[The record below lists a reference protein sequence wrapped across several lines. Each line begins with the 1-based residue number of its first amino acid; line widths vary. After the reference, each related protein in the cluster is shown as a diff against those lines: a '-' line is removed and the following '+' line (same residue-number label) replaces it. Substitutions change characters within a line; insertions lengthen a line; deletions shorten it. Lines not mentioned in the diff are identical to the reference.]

1 MERNTLLKNSFIFLK
16 GEWKMNVHV
25 TNIYGFSPTS
35 VVLISQH
42 EVRNIARNLG
52 FNELAVYIYDSSNEP
67 MNELSSRYDGIIA
80 RVSPGDVV
88 FFQSPTWNGVDWDNG
103 LVDKLKAYGCRVVMF
118 IQDVQPLQFES
129 NYYLMSKF
137 ISMYNKAEIVIV
149 PSERMYC
156 RLVEEGLTVK
166 KYIVQHMWDFTVEQT
181 LYSPSFKRKLYF
193 TGDISRFPFVE
204 NWHYNTELHVFGNKM
219 ENYDYSKVHF
229 GGWLN
234 KTELL
239 LELSKGGFGLV
250 WGNQED
256 PKDEPDYYK
265 MNCSYKLASYLSAGI
280 PVIVPDYLSNA
291 DFVKEN
297 NIGFVVSSLEE
308 VDQVIQEC
316 SEEKYSEM
324 VSSVKNV
331 QYLINNGYFTK
342 KLFVDS
348 LMKLNRN
355 EENVLNI
362 KVLGILDTL
371 NYVMAH
377 NSSVARFGDGEMD
390 IITGHSI
397 PYQDYDENLA
407 NELKNIISSE
417 SYESLVVCL
426 SDVFERLDRY
436 NQSAVDFWKQHLNHN
451 YVYYKNLC
459 KAPWYGSTFISRPYM
474 DLVDK
479 SLSNMYFKNIKNLW
493 DKRDILIVE
502 GVNSRSGVGNDLFD
516 NANSVERIICPSKNA
531 YSKINE
537 IESLIKKHA
546 ENKLVLLI
554 LGPTAK
560 VLAKRL
566 SIKKIQAIDMGH
578 IDSEYEW
585 FKMKATSKVK
595 LDHKHTAEHNFDENI
610 TFIEDDAYNSQ
621 IVERI
626 G

>member
-1 MERNTLLKNSFIFLK
+1 MRI
-16 GEWKMNVHV
+16 HV
-25 TNIYGFSPTS
+25 TNVYGFSIRST
-35 VVLISQH
+35 VLQSQH
-42 EVRNIARNLG
+42 EVVDILKDLCDSEIGLFRYY
-52 FNELAVYIYDSSNEP
+52 NEEEP
-67 MNELSSRYDGIIA
+67 RNELSSRLDGIIA
-80 RVSPGDVV
+80 RLNAGDIVI
-88 FFQSPTWNGVDWDNG
+88 FQSPTWNGVDWDNA
-103 LVDKLKAYGCRVVMF
+103 LVDKIKLYGGRVVFF
-118 IQDVQPLQFES
+118 IQDVPPIQFEN
-129 NYYLMSKF
+129 NYFLMPYF
-137 ISMYNKAEIVIV
+137 IDMYNKAEVVVV
-149 PSERMYC
+149 PSEKMYQ

-166 KYIVQHMWDFTVEQT
+166 KYVVQKMWDFNVHMDLHT
-181 LYSPSFKRKLYF
+181 PSFEKKLYF
-193 TGDISRFPFVE
+193 LGDVSRFPFFQ
-204 NWHYNTELHVFGNKM
+204 NWQYDTPLHVFGNHKPD
-219 ENYDYSKVHF
+219 YDYSKVHF

-250 WGNQED
+250 WGNQEN

-265 MNCSYKLASYLSAGI
+265 MNCSYKLASYLSAGV
-280 PVIVPDYLSNA
+280 PVIVPDYLSNE

-308 VDQVIQEC
+308 ADKAIQEC

-324 VSSVKNV
+324 VSNVKNV

-348 LMKLNRN
+348 LMKLNSN
-355 EENVLNI
+355 EDNELNI

-371 NYVMAH
+371 NYIMAH

-407 NELKNIISSE
+407 NELKEIISSE
-417 SYESLVVCL
+417 SNESLVICL

-436 NQSAVDFWKQHLNHN
+436 NQEAVDFWKQHLNNN
-451 YVYYKNLC
+451 YVHYKSLC

-531 YSKINE
+531 YSKIDE
-537 IESLIKKHA
+537 IESLIERHA

-566 SIKKIQAIDMGH
+566 SIKKFQAIDMGH

-585 FKMKATSKVK
+585 FKMKATTKVK

-610 TFIEDDAYNSQ
+610 TFIEDDTYNSQ

>member
-1 MERNTLLKNSFIFLK
+1 MRI
-16 GEWKMNVHV
+16 HV
-25 TNIYGFSPTS
+25 TNVYGFSIRST
-35 VVLISQH
+35 VLQSQH
-42 EVRNIARNLG
+42 EVVDILKDLCDSEIGLFRYY
-52 FNELAVYIYDSSNEP
+52 NEEEP
-67 MNELSSRYDGIIA
+67 RNELSSRLDGIIA
-80 RVSPGDVV
+80 RLNAGDIVI
-88 FFQSPTWNGVDWDNG
+88 FQSPTWNGVDWDNA
-103 LVDKLKAYGCRVVMF
+103 LVDKIKLYGGRVVFF
-118 IQDVQPLQFES
+118 IQDVPPIQFEN
-129 NYYLMSKF
+129 NYFLMPYF
-137 ISMYNKAEIVIV
+137 IDMYNKAEVVVV
-149 PSERMYC
+149 PSEKMYQ

-166 KYIVQHMWDFTVEQT
+166 KYVVQKMWDFNVHMDLHT
-181 LYSPSFKRKLYF
+181 PSFEKKLYF
-193 TGDISRFPFVE
+193 LGDVSRFPFFQ
-204 NWHYNTELHVFGNKM
+204 NWQYDTPLHVFGNHKPD
-219 ENYDYSKVHF
+219 YDYSKVHF

-250 WGNQED
+250 WGNQEN

-280 PVIVPDYLSNA
+280 PVIVPDYLSNE

-308 VDQVIQEC
+308 ADKAIQEC

-324 VSSVKNV
+324 VSNVKNV

-348 LMKLNRN
+348 LMKLNSN
-355 EENVLNI
+355 EDNELNI

-371 NYVMAH
+371 NYIMAH

-407 NELKNIISSE
+407 NELKEIISSE
-417 SYESLVVCL
+417 SNESLVICL

-436 NQSAVDFWKQHLNHN
+436 NQEAVDFWKQHLNNN
-451 YVYYKNLC
+451 YVHYKSLC

-531 YSKINE
+531 YSKIDE
-537 IESLIKKHA
+537 IESLIERHA

-566 SIKKIQAIDMGH
+566 SIKKFQAIDMGH

-585 FKMKATSKVK
+585 FKMKSTTKVK

-610 TFIEDDAYNSQ
+610 TFIEDDTYNSQ

>member
-1 MERNTLLKNSFIFLK
+1 MRI
-16 GEWKMNVHV
+16 HV
-25 TNIYGFSPTS
+25 TNVYGFSIRST
-35 VVLISQH
+35 VLQSQH
-42 EVRNIARNLG
+42 EVVDILKDLCDSEIGLFRYY
-52 FNELAVYIYDSSNEP
+52 NEEEP
-67 MNELSSRYDGIIA
+67 RNELSSRLDGIIA
-80 RVSPGDVV
+80 RLNAGDIVI
-88 FFQSPTWNGVDWDNG
+88 FQSPTWNGVDWDNA
-103 LVDKLKAYGCRVVMF
+103 LVDKIKLYGGRVVFF
-118 IQDVQPLQFES
+118 IQDVPPIQFEN
-129 NYYLMSKF
+129 NYFLMPYF
-137 ISMYNKAEIVIV
+137 IDMYNKAEVVVV
-149 PSERMYC
+149 PSEKMYQ

-166 KYIVQHMWDFTVEQT
+166 KYVVQKMWDFNVHMDLHT
-181 LYSPSFKRKLYF
+181 PSFEKKLYF
-193 TGDISRFPFVE
+193 LGDVSRFPFFQ
-204 NWHYNTELHVFGNKM
+204 NWQYDTPLHVFGNHKPD
-219 ENYDYSKVHF
+219 YDYSKVHF

-250 WGNQED
+250 WGNQEN

-308 VDQVIQEC
+308 ADKAIQEC

-324 VSSVKNV
+324 VSNVKNV

-348 LMKLNRN
+348 LMKLNSN
-355 EENVLNI
+355 EDNELNI

-371 NYVMAH
+371 NYIMAH

-397 PYQDYDENLA
+397 PYQDYDESLA
-407 NELKNIISSE
+407 NELKEIISSE
-417 SYESLVVCL
+417 SNESLVICL

-436 NQSAVDFWKQHLNHN
+436 NQEAVDFWKQHLKDNHL
-451 YVYYKNLC
+451 YYKNLC

-531 YSKINE
+531 YSKIDE
-537 IESLIKKHA
+537 IESLIERHA

-566 SIKKIQAIDMGH
+566 SIKKFQAIDMGH
-578 IDSEYEW
+578 VDSEYEW
-585 FKMKATSKVK
+585 FKMKATTKVK
-595 LDHKHTAEHNFDENI
+595 LDHKHTAEYNFDENI
-610 TFIEDDAYNSQ
+610 TFIEDDTYNSQ

>member
-1 MERNTLLKNSFIFLK
+1 MRI
-16 GEWKMNVHV
+16 HV
-25 TNIYGFSPTS
+25 TNVFGFSLRST
-35 VVLISQH
+35 VLQSQH
-42 EVRNIARNLG
+42 EVVDILKDLCDSEIGLFRYY
-52 FNELAVYIYDSSNEP
+52 NEEEP
-67 MNELSSRYDGIIA
+67 RNELSSRLDGIIA
-80 RVSPGDVV
+80 RLNVGDIVI
-88 FFQSPTWNGVDWDNG
+88 FQSPTWNGVDWDNA
-103 LVDKLKAYGCRVVMF
+103 LVDKIKLYGGRVVFF
-118 IQDVQPLQFES
+118 IQDVPPIQFEN
-129 NYYLMSKF
+129 NYFLMPYF
-137 ISMYNKAEIVIV
+137 IDMYNKAEVVIV
-149 PSERMYC
+149 PSERMYQ

-166 KYIVQHMWDFTVEQT
+166 KYVVQKMWDFNVHMDLHT
-181 LYSPSFKRKLYF
+181 PSFERKLYF
-193 TGDISRFPFVE
+193 LGDVSRFPFFQ
-204 NWHYNTELHVFGNKM
+204 NWQYDTPLHVFGNHKPD
-219 ENYDYSKVHF
+219 YDYSKVHF

-308 VDQVIQEC
+308 AVQVIQEC

-348 LMKLNRN
+348 LMKLNSN
-355 EENVLNI
+355 EEKVLDV

-397 PYQDYDENLA
+397 PYQDYDEHLA
-407 NELKNIISSE
+407 NELKNIISLDSN
-417 SYESLVVCL
+417 ESLVVCL
-426 SDVFERLDRY
+426 SDVFEGLDRY
-436 NQSAVDFWKQHLNHN
+436 NQSAVDFWKQHLNNN
-451 YVYYKNLC
+451 YIYYKSLC

-531 YSKINE
+531 YSKIDE
-537 IESLIKKHA
+537 IESLIERHA

-566 SIKKIQAIDMGH
+566 SIKEIQAIDMGH

-585 FKMKATSKVK
+585 FKMKATTKIK

-610 TFIEDDAYNSQ
+610 TFIEDDTYNSQ

>member
-1 MERNTLLKNSFIFLK
+1 MRI
-16 GEWKMNVHV
+16 HV
-25 TNIYGFSPTS
+25 TNVYGFSIRST
-35 VVLISQH
+35 VLQSQH
-42 EVRNIARNLG
+42 EVVDILKDLCDSEIGLFRYY
-52 FNELAVYIYDSSNEP
+52 NEEEP
-67 MNELSSRYDGIIA
+67 RNELSSRLDGIIA
-80 RVSPGDVV
+80 RLNAGDIVI
-88 FFQSPTWNGVDWDNG
+88 FQSPTWNGVDWDNA
-103 LVDKLKAYGCRVVMF
+103 LVDKIKLYGGRVVFF
-118 IQDVQPLQFES
+118 IQDVPPIQFEN
-129 NYYLMSKF
+129 NYFLMPYF
-137 ISMYNKAEIVIV
+137 IDMYNKAEVVVV
-149 PSERMYC
+149 PSEKMYQ

-166 KYIVQHMWDFTVEQT
+166 KYVVQKMWDFNVHMDLHT
-181 LYSPSFKRKLYF
+181 PSFEKKLYF
-193 TGDISRFPFVE
+193 LGDVSRFPFFQ
-204 NWHYNTELHVFGNKM
+204 NWQYDTPLHVFGNHKPD
-219 ENYDYSKVHF
+219 YDYSKVHF

-250 WGNQED
+250 WGNQEN

-297 NIGFVVSSLEE
+297 NMGFVVSSLEE
-308 VDQVIQEC
+308 ADKAIQEC

-324 VSSVKNV
+324 LSSVKNV

-348 LMKLNRN
+348 LMKLNSN
-355 EENVLNI
+355 EESGLDV

-377 NSSVARFGDGEMD
+377 SSSVARFGDGEMD

-397 PYQDYDENLA
+397 PYQDYDEHLA

-417 SYESLVVCL
+417 SNESLVICL

-436 NQSAVDFWKQHLNHN
+436 NQEAVDFWKQHLNNN
-451 YVYYKNLC
+451 YVNYKSLC

-531 YSKINE
+531 YSKIDE
-537 IESLIKKHA
+537 IESLIERHA

-566 SIKKIQAIDMGH
+566 SIKKFQAIDMGH

-585 FKMKATSKVK
+585 FKMKATTKVK
-595 LDHKHTAEHNFDENI
+595 LDHKHTAEYNFDENI
-610 TFIEDDAYNSQ
+610 TFIEDDTYNSQ

>member
-1 MERNTLLKNSFIFLK
+1 MRI
-16 GEWKMNVHV
+16 HV
-25 TNIYGFSPTS
+25 TNVYGFSIRST
-35 VVLISQH
+35 VLQSQH
-42 EVRNIARNLG
+42 EVVDILKDLCDSEIGLFRYY
-52 FNELAVYIYDSSNEP
+52 NEEEP
-67 MNELSSRYDGIIA
+67 RNELSSRLDGIIA
-80 RVSPGDVV
+80 RLNAGDIVI
-88 FFQSPTWNGVDWDNG
+88 FQSPTWNGVDWDNA
-103 LVDKLKAYGCRVVMF
+103 LVDKIKLYGGRVVFF
-118 IQDVQPLQFES
+118 IQDVPPIQFEN
-129 NYYLMSKF
+129 NYFLMPYF
-137 ISMYNKAEIVIV
+137 IDMYNKAEVVVV
-149 PSERMYC
+149 PSEKMYQ

-166 KYIVQHMWDFTVEQT
+166 KYVVQKMWDFNVHMDLHT
-181 LYSPSFKRKLYF
+181 PSFEKKLYF
-193 TGDISRFPFVE
+193 LGDVSRFPFFQ
-204 NWHYNTELHVFGNKM
+204 NWQYDTPLHVFGNHKPD
-219 ENYDYSKVHF
+219 YDYSKVHF

-250 WGNQED
+250 WGNQEN

-280 PVIVPDYLSNA
+280 PVIVPDYLSNE

-308 VDQVIQEC
+308 ADKAIQEC

-324 VSSVKNV
+324 VSNVKNV

-348 LMKLNRN
+348 LMKLNSN
-355 EENVLNI
+355 EDNELNI

-371 NYVMAH
+371 NYIMAH

-407 NELKNIISSE
+407 NELKEIISSE
-417 SYESLVVCL
+417 SNESLVICL

-436 NQSAVDFWKQHLNHN
+436 NQEAVDFWKQHLNNN
-451 YVYYKNLC
+451 YVHYKSLC

-531 YSKINE
+531 YSKIDE
-537 IESLIKKHA
+537 IESLIERHA

-566 SIKKIQAIDMGH
+566 SIKKFQAIDMGH

-585 FKMKATSKVK
+585 FKMKATTKVK

-610 TFIEDDAYNSQ
+610 TFIEDDTYNSQ

>member
-1 MERNTLLKNSFIFLK
+1 MRI
-16 GEWKMNVHV
+16 HV
-25 TNIYGFSPTS
+25 TNVYGFSIRST
-35 VVLISQH
+35 VLQSQH
-42 EVRNIARNLG
+42 EVVDILKDLCDSEIGLFRYY
-52 FNELAVYIYDSSNEP
+52 NEEEP
-67 MNELSSRYDGIIA
+67 KNELSSRLDGVIA
-80 RVSPGDVV
+80 RLNAGDVV
-88 FFQSPTWNGVDWDNG
+88 IFQSPTWNGVDWDNA
-103 LVDKLKAYGCRVVMF
+103 LVDKIKLYGGRVVFF
-118 IQDVQPLQFES
+118 IQDVPPIQFEN
-129 NYYLMSKF
+129 NYFLMPYF
-137 ISMYNKAEIVIV
+137 IDMYNKAEVVVV
-149 PSERMYC
+149 PSEKMYQ

-166 KYIVQHMWDFTVEQT
+166 KYVVQKMWDFNVHMDLHT
-181 LYSPSFKRKLYF
+181 PSFEKKLYF
-193 TGDISRFPFVE
+193 LGDVSRFPFFQ
-204 NWHYNTELHVFGNKM
+204 NWQFNTPLHVFGNHKPD
-219 ENYDYSKVHF
+219 YDYSKVHF

-250 WGNQED
+250 WGNQEN

-291 DFVKEN
+291 DFVKGN
-297 NIGFVVSSLEE
+297 NVGFVVSSLEE
-308 VDQVIQEC
+308 ADQVIQEC

-348 LMKLNRN
+348 LMKLNSN
-355 EENVLNI
+355 EDNELNI

-371 NYVMAH
+371 NYIMAH

-407 NELKNIISSE
+407 NELKEIIRSE
-417 SYESLVVCL
+417 SNESLVICL

-436 NQSAVDFWKQHLNHN
+436 NQSAVDFWKQHLNNN
-451 YVYYKNLC
+451 YVHYKSLC

-493 DKRDILIVE
+493 DERDILIVE
-502 GVNSRSGVGNDLFD
+502 GVNSRSSVGNDLFD

-531 YSKINE
+531 YSKIDE
-537 IESLIKKHA
+537 IELLIEKHA

-578 IDSEYEW
+578 IDSEYE
-585 FKMKATSKVK
+585 
-595 LDHKHTAEHNFDENI
+595 
-610 TFIEDDAYNSQ
+610 
-621 IVERI
+621 
-626 G
+626 

>member
-1 MERNTLLKNSFIFLK
+1 MRI
-16 GEWKMNVHV
+16 HV
-25 TNIYGFSPTS
+25 TNVYGFSIRST
-35 VVLISQH
+35 VLQSQH
-42 EVRNIARNLG
+42 EVVDILKDLCDSEIGLFRYY
-52 FNELAVYIYDSSNEP
+52 NEEEP
-67 MNELSSRYDGIIA
+67 RNELSSRLDGVIA
-80 RVSPGDVV
+80 RLNAGDVV
-88 FFQSPTWNGVDWDNG
+88 IFQSPTWNGVDWDNA
-103 LVDKLKAYGCRVVMF
+103 LVDKIKLYGGRVVFF
-118 IQDVQPLQFES
+118 IQDVPPIQFEN
-129 NYYLMSKF
+129 NYFLMPYF
-137 ISMYNKAEIVIV
+137 IDMYNKAEVVVV
-149 PSERMYC
+149 PSEKMYQ

-166 KYIVQHMWDFTVEQT
+166 KYVVQKMWDFNVHMDLHT
-181 LYSPSFKRKLYF
+181 PSFEKKLYF
-193 TGDISRFPFVE
+193 LGDVSRFPFFQ
-204 NWHYNTELHVFGNKM
+204 NWQYDTPLHVFGNHKPD
-219 ENYDYSKVHF
+219 YDYSKVHF

-250 WGNQED
+250 WGNQEN
-256 PKDEPDYYK
+256 PKDELDYYK

-308 VDQVIQEC
+308 ADKVIQEC

-324 VSSVKNV
+324 LSSVKNV

-348 LMKLNRN
+348 LMKLNSN
-355 EENVLNI
+355 EENGLDV

-377 NSSVARFGDGEMD
+377 SSSVARFGDGEMD

-397 PYQDYDENLA
+397 PYQDYDEHLA

-417 SYESLVVCL
+417 SNESLVVCL
-426 SDVFERLDRY
+426 SDVFEGLDRY
-436 NQSAVDFWKQHLNHN
+436 NQSAVDFWKQHLNNN
-451 YVYYKNLC
+451 YIYYKSLC

-516 NANSVERIICPSKNA
+516 NTNSVERIICPSKNA

-537 IESLIKKHA
+537 IESLIERHA

-566 SIKKIQAIDMGH
+566 SIKKFQAIDMGH

-585 FKMKATSKVK
+585 FKMKATTKVK
-595 LDHKHTAEHNFDENI
+595 LDHKHTAEYNFDENI
-610 TFIEDDAYNSQ
+610 TFIEDDTYNSQ

>member
-1 MERNTLLKNSFIFLK
+1 M
-16 GEWKMNVHV
+16 
-25 TNIYGFSPTS
+25 
-35 VVLISQH
+35 
-42 EVRNIARNLG
+42 
-52 FNELAVYIYDSSNEP
+52 
-67 MNELSSRYDGIIA
+67 
-80 RVSPGDVV
+80 
-88 FFQSPTWNGVDWDNG
+88 
-103 LVDKLKAYGCRVVMF
+103 
-118 IQDVQPLQFES
+118 
-129 NYYLMSKF
+129 
-137 ISMYNKAEIVIV
+137 
-149 PSERMYC
+149 
-156 RLVEEGLTVK
+156 
-166 KYIVQHMWDFTVEQT
+166 
-181 LYSPSFKRKLYF
+181 
-193 TGDISRFPFVE
+193 
-204 NWHYNTELHVFGNKM
+204 
-219 ENYDYSKVHF
+219 
-229 GGWLN
+229 
-234 KTELL
+234 

-250 WGNQED
+250 WGNQEN
-256 PKDEPDYYK
+256 PKDELAYYK

-308 VDQVIQEC
+308 ADKVIQEC
-316 SEEKYSEM
+316 SEKKYSEM
-324 VSSVKNV
+324 LSSVKNV

-348 LMKLNRN
+348 LMKLNSN
-355 EENVLNI
+355 EENGLDV

-377 NSSVARFGDGEMD
+377 SSSVARFGDGEMD

-417 SYESLVVCL
+417 SNESLVVCL
-426 SDVFERLDRY
+426 SDVFEGLDRY
-436 NQSAVDFWKQHLNHN
+436 NQSAVDFWKQHLNNN
-451 YVYYKNLC
+451 YIYYKSLC

-531 YSKINE
+531 YSKIDE
-537 IESLIKKHA
+537 IESLIERHA

-566 SIKKIQAIDMGH
+566 SIKKFQAIDMGH

-585 FKMKATSKVK
+585 FKMKASTKVK
-595 LDHKHTAEHNFDENI
+595 LDHKHTAEYNFDENI
-610 TFIEDDAYNSQ
+610 TFIENDTYNSQ

>member
-1 MERNTLLKNSFIFLK
+1 MRI
-16 GEWKMNVHV
+16 HV
-25 TNIYGFSPTS
+25 TNVFGFSPKST
-35 VVLISQH
+35 VLQSQH
-42 EVRNIARNLG
+42 EVVDILKDLCDSEIGLFRYY
-52 FNELAVYIYDSSNEP
+52 NEEEP
-67 MNELSSRYDGIIA
+67 RNELSSRLDGIIA
-80 RVSPGDVV
+80 RLNMGDVV
-88 FFQSPTWNGVDWDNG
+88 LFQSPTWNGVDWDNA
-103 LVDKLKAYGCRVVMF
+103 LVDKIKLYGGRVVFF
-118 IQDVQPLQFES
+118 IQDVPPIQFEN
-129 NYYLMSKF
+129 NYFLMPYF
-137 ISMYNKAEIVIV
+137 IDMYNKAEVVVV
-149 PSERMYC
+149 PSEKMYQ

-166 KYIVQHMWDFTVEQT
+166 KYVVQKMWDFNVHIDLHT
-181 LYSPSFKRKLYF
+181 PSFEKKLYF
-193 TGDISRFPFVE
+193 LGDVTRFPFFQ
-204 NWHYNTELHVFGNKM
+204 NWQFNTPLHVFGNHKPD
-219 ENYDYSKVHF
+219 YDYSKVHF

-250 WGNQED
+250 WGNQEN

-297 NIGFVVSSLEE
+297 NVGFVVSSLEE
-308 VDQVIQEC
+308 ADQVIQEC

-348 LMKLNRN
+348 LMKLSSN
-355 EENVLNI
+355 EDNELNI

-371 NYVMAH
+371 NYILAH

-407 NELKNIISSE
+407 NELKNIISLDSN
-417 SYESLVVCL
+417 ESLVVCL
-426 SDVFERLDRY
+426 SDVFEGLDRY
-436 NQSAVDFWKQHLNHN
+436 NQSAVDFWKQHLNNN
-451 YVYYKNLC
+451 YVHYKSLC

-516 NANSVERIICPSKNA
+516 DANSVERIICPSKNA
-531 YSKINE
+531 YSKIDE
-537 IESLIKKHA
+537 IESLIEGHA
-546 ENKLVLLI
+546 KNKLVLLI

-560 VLAKRL
+560 ALAYRL
-566 SIKKIQAIDMGH
+566 SNKGYQAIDMGH

-585 FKMKATSKVK
+585 FKMGATYKVK
-595 LDHKHTAEHNFDENI
+595 LDNKHTAEHNFDENI
-610 TFIEDDAYNSQ
+610 IFNEDDDYNRQ
-621 IVERI
+621 VIVRI
-626 G
+626 E

>member
-1 MERNTLLKNSFIFLK
+1 MRI
-16 GEWKMNVHV
+16 HV
-25 TNIYGFSPTS
+25 TNVYGFSIRST
-35 VVLISQH
+35 VLQSQH
-42 EVRNIARNLG
+42 EVVDILKDLFDSEIGLFRYY
-52 FNELAVYIYDSSNEP
+52 NEEEP
-67 MNELSSRYDGIIA
+67 RNELSSRLDGIIA
-80 RVSPGDVV
+80 RLNAGDIVI
-88 FFQSPTWNGVDWDNG
+88 FQSPTWNGVDWDNA
-103 LVDKLKAYGCRVVMF
+103 LVDKIKLYGGRVVFF
-118 IQDVQPLQFES
+118 IQDVPPIQFEN
-129 NYYLMSKF
+129 NYFLMPYF
-137 ISMYNKAEIVIV
+137 IDMYNKAEVVVV
-149 PSERMYC
+149 PSEKMYQ

-166 KYIVQHMWDFTVEQT
+166 KYVVQKMWDFNVHMDLHT
-181 LYSPSFKRKLYF
+181 PSFEKKLYF
-193 TGDISRFPFVE
+193 LGDVSRFPFFQ
-204 NWHYNTELHVFGNKM
+204 NWQYDTPLHVFGNHKPD
-219 ENYDYSKVHF
+219 YDYSKVHF

-250 WGNQED
+250 WGNQEN

-297 NIGFVVSSLEE
+297 NMGFVVSSLEE
-308 VDQVIQEC
+308 ADKAIQEC

-324 VSSVKNV
+324 VSNVKNV

-348 LMKLNRN
+348 LMKLNSN
-355 EENVLNI
+355 EDNELNI

-371 NYVMAH
+371 NYIMAH

-407 NELKNIISSE
+407 NELKEIISSE
-417 SYESLVVCL
+417 SNESLVICL

-436 NQSAVDFWKQHLNHN
+436 NQEAVDFWKQHLNNN
-451 YVYYKNLC
+451 YVHYKSLC

-531 YSKINE
+531 YSKIDE
-537 IESLIKKHA
+537 IESLIERHA

-566 SIKKIQAIDMGH
+566 SIKKFQAIDMGH

-585 FKMKATSKVK
+585 FKMKATTKVK

-610 TFIEDDAYNSQ
+610 TFIEDDTYNSQ

>member
-1 MERNTLLKNSFIFLK
+1 MRI
-16 GEWKMNVHV
+16 HV
-25 TNIYGFSPTS
+25 TNVYGFSIRST
-35 VVLISQH
+35 VLQSQH
-42 EVRNIARNLG
+42 EVVDILKDLCDSEIGLFRYY
-52 FNELAVYIYDSSNEP
+52 NEEEP
-67 MNELSSRYDGIIA
+67 KNELSSRLDGVIA
-80 RVSPGDVV
+80 RLNAGDVV
-88 FFQSPTWNGVDWDNG
+88 IFQSPTWNGVDWDNA
-103 LVDKLKAYGCRVVMF
+103 LVDKIKLYGGRVVFF
-118 IQDVQPLQFES
+118 IQDVPPIQFEN
-129 NYYLMSKF
+129 NYFLMPYF
-137 ISMYNKAEIVIV
+137 IDMYNKAEVVVV
-149 PSERMYC
+149 PSEKMYQ

-166 KYIVQHMWDFTVEQT
+166 KYVVQKMWDFNVHMDLHT
-181 LYSPSFKRKLYF
+181 PSFEKKLYF
-193 TGDISRFPFVE
+193 LGDVSRFPFFQ
-204 NWHYNTELHVFGNKM
+204 NWQFNTPLHVFGNHKSD
-219 ENYDYSKVHF
+219 YDYSKVHF

-250 WGNQED
+250 WGNQEN

-308 VDQVIQEC
+308 ADQVIQEC

-348 LMKLNRN
+348 LMKLNSN
-355 EENVLNI
+355 EDNELNI
-362 KVLGILDTL
+362 KILGILDTL
-371 NYVMAH
+371 NYILAH

-407 NELKNIISSE
+407 NELKDIISSE
-417 SYESLVVCL
+417 SNESLVVCL
-426 SDVFERLDRY
+426 SDVFEGLDRY
-436 NQSAVDFWKQHLNHN
+436 NQSAVDFWKQHLNNN
-451 YVYYKNLC
+451 YIYYKSLC

-493 DKRDILIVE
+493 DERDILIVE

-531 YSKINE
+531 YSKIDE
-537 IESLIKKHA
+537 IESLIEMHA

-566 SIKKIQAIDMGH
+566 SIKKIQAIDMGY

-585 FKMKATSKVK
+585 FKMKATTKVK

-610 TFIEDDAYNSQ
+610 TFIEDDTYNSQ

>member
-1 MERNTLLKNSFIFLK
+1 MRI
-16 GEWKMNVHV
+16 HV
-25 TNIYGFSPTS
+25 TNVYGFSPRS
-35 VVLISQH
+35 VVQLSQH
-42 EVRNIARNLG
+42 EVVDILKDLCDSEIG
-52 FNELAVYIYDSSNEP
+52 LFVYSYDKEP
-67 MNELSSRYDGIIA
+67 KNELSSRYDGIIA
-80 RVSPGDVV
+80 RVTPGDVV
-88 FFQSPTWNGVDWDNG
+88 IFQSPTWNIVDWDNG
-103 LVDKLKAYGCRVVMF
+103 LVDRIKAYGGKVVFF
-118 IQDVQPLQFES
+118 IQDVPPIQFEN
-129 NYYLMSKF
+129 NYFLMPYF
-137 ISMYNKAEIVIV
+137 IDMYNKAELVIV
-149 PSERMYC
+149 PSERMYQ

-166 KYIVQHMWDFTVEQT
+166 KYVVQKMWDFNVHMDLHT
-181 LYSPSFKRKLYF
+181 PSFERKLYF
-193 TGDISRFPFVE
+193 LGDVSRFPFFQ
-204 NWHYNTELHVFGNKM
+204 NWQFNTPLHVFGNHKSD
-219 ENYDYSKVHF
+219 YDYSKVHF

-250 WGNQED
+250 WGNQEN

-280 PVIVPDYLSNA
+280 PVIVPDYLSNS

-308 VDQVIQEC
+308 ADQVIQEC
-316 SEEKYSEM
+316 SEEKYSEI
-324 VSSVKNV
+324 VSNVKKV

-348 LMKLNRN
+348 LMKLNSN
-355 EENVLNI
+355 EDNELNI

-371 NYVMAH
+371 NYIMAH

-407 NELKNIISSE
+407 NELKEIISSE
-417 SYESLVVCL
+417 SNESLVVCL

-436 NQSAVDFWKQHLNHN
+436 NQSAVDFWKQHLNNN
-451 YVYYKNLC
+451 YIYYKSLC

-537 IESLIKKHA
+537 IQLLIERHA

-585 FKMKATSKVK
+585 FKMKATTKVK

>member
-1 MERNTLLKNSFIFLK
+1 MFMRI
-16 GEWKMNVHV
+16 HV
-25 TNIYGFSPTS
+25 TNVYGFSIRST
-35 VVLISQH
+35 VLQSQH
-42 EVRNIARNLG
+42 EVVDILKDLCDSEIGLFRYY
-52 FNELAVYIYDSSNEP
+52 NEEEP
-67 MNELSSRYDGIIA
+67 KNELSSRLDGVIA
-80 RVSPGDVV
+80 RLNAGDVV
-88 FFQSPTWNGVDWDNG
+88 IFQSPTWNGVDWDNA
-103 LVDKLKAYGCRVVMF
+103 LVDKIKLYGGRVVFF
-118 IQDVQPLQFES
+118 IQDVPPIQFEN
-129 NYYLMSKF
+129 NYFLMPYF
-137 ISMYNKAEIVIV
+137 IDMYNKAELVIV
-149 PSERMYC
+149 PSERMYQ

-166 KYIVQHMWDFTVEQT
+166 KYVVQKMWDFNVHMDLHT
-181 LYSPSFKRKLYF
+181 PSFERKLYF
-193 TGDISRFPFVE
+193 LGDVSRFPFFQ
-204 NWHYNTELHVFGNKM
+204 NWQYDTPLHAFGNH
-219 ENYDYSKVHF
+219 NSDYDYSKVHF

-250 WGNQED
+250 WGNQEN

-297 NIGFVVSSLEE
+297 NVGFVVSSLEE
-308 VDQVIQEC
+308 ADQVIQEC

-348 LMKLNRN
+348 LMKLSSN
-355 EENVLNI
+355 EDNELNI

-371 NYVMAH
+371 NYILAH
-377 NSSVARFGDGEMD
+377 NSSVARFADGEMD

-407 NELKNIISSE
+407 NELKNIISLDSN
-417 SYESLVVCL
+417 ESLVVCL
-426 SDVFERLDRY
+426 SDVFEGLDRY
-436 NQSAVDFWKQHLNHN
+436 NQSAVDFWKQHLNNN
-451 YVYYKNLC
+451 YIYYKSLC

-531 YSKINE
+531 YSKIDE
-537 IESLIKKHA
+537 IELLIEKHA

-578 IDSEYEW
+578 INSEYEW
-585 FKMKATSKVK
+585 FKMKATTKVK

-610 TFIEDDAYNSQ
+610 TFIEDDTYNSQ

>member
-1 MERNTLLKNSFIFLK
+1 MFMRI
-16 GEWKMNVHV
+16 HV
-25 TNIYGFSPTS
+25 TNVYGFSIRST
-35 VVLISQH
+35 VLQSQH
-42 EVRNIARNLG
+42 EVVDILKDLCDSEIGLFRYY
-52 FNELAVYIYDSSNEP
+52 NEEEP
-67 MNELSSRYDGIIA
+67 KNELSSRLDGVIA
-80 RVSPGDVV
+80 RLNAGDVV
-88 FFQSPTWNGVDWDNG
+88 IFQSPTWNGVDWDNA
-103 LVDKLKAYGCRVVMF
+103 LVDKIKLYGGRVVFF
-118 IQDVQPLQFES
+118 IQDVPPIQFEN
-129 NYYLMSKF
+129 NYFLMPYF
-137 ISMYNKAEIVIV
+137 IDMYNKAEVVVV
-149 PSERMYC
+149 PSEKMYQ

-166 KYIVQHMWDFTVEQT
+166 KYVVQKMWDFNVHMDLHT
-181 LYSPSFKRKLYF
+181 PSFEKKLYF
-193 TGDISRFPFVE
+193 LGDVSRFPFFQ
-204 NWHYNTELHVFGNKM
+204 NWQFNTPLHVFGNHKSD
-219 ENYDYSKVHF
+219 YDYSKVHF

-250 WGNQED
+250 WGNQEN

-308 VDQVIQEC
+308 ADQVIQEC

-348 LMKLNRN
+348 LMKLNSN
-355 EENVLNI
+355 EDNELNI

-371 NYVMAH
+371 NYIMAH

-397 PYQDYDENLA
+397 PYQDYDESLA
-407 NELKNIISSE
+407 NELKEIISSE
-417 SYESLVVCL
+417 SNESLVVCL
-426 SDVFERLDRY
+426 SDVFEGLDRY
-436 NQSAVDFWKQHLNHN
+436 NQSAVDFWKQHLNNN
-451 YVYYKNLC
+451 YIYYKSLC

-493 DKRDILIVE
+493 DERDILIVE

-531 YSKINE
+531 YSKIDE
-537 IESLIKKHA
+537 IESLIEMHA

-585 FKMKATSKVK
+585 FKMKATTKVK

-610 TFIEDDAYNSQ
+610 TFIEDDTYNSQ

>member
-1 MERNTLLKNSFIFLK
+1 MRI
-16 GEWKMNVHV
+16 HV
-25 TNIYGFSPTS
+25 TNVYGFSIRST
-35 VVLISQH
+35 VLQSQH
-42 EVRNIARNLG
+42 EVVDILKDLCDSEIGLFRYY
-52 FNELAVYIYDSSNEP
+52 NEEEP
-67 MNELSSRYDGIIA
+67 RNELSSRLDGIIA
-80 RVSPGDVV
+80 RLNAGDIVI
-88 FFQSPTWNGVDWDNG
+88 FQSPTWNGVDWDNA
-103 LVDKLKAYGCRVVMF
+103 LVDKIKLYGGRVVFF
-118 IQDVQPLQFES
+118 IQDVPPIQFEN
-129 NYYLMSKF
+129 NYFLMPYF
-137 ISMYNKAEIVIV
+137 IDMYNKAEVVVV
-149 PSERMYC
+149 PSEKMYQ

-166 KYIVQHMWDFTVEQT
+166 KYVVQKMWDFNVHMDLHT
-181 LYSPSFKRKLYF
+181 PSFEKKLYF
-193 TGDISRFPFVE
+193 LGDVSRFPFFQ
-204 NWHYNTELHVFGNKM
+204 NWQYDTPLHVFGNHKPD
-219 ENYDYSKVHF
+219 YDYSKVHF

-250 WGNQED
+250 WGNQEN

-297 NIGFVVSSLEE
+297 NVGFVVSSLEE
-308 VDQVIQEC
+308 ADQVIQEC

-348 LMKLNRN
+348 LMKLNSN
-355 EENVLNI
+355 EENRLDV

-585 FKMKATSKVK
+585 FKMKATTKVK
-595 LDHKHTAEHNFDENI
+595 LDHKHTAEYNFDENI
-610 TFIEDDAYNSQ
+610 TFIEDDTYNSQ

>member
-1 MERNTLLKNSFIFLK
+1 MRI
-16 GEWKMNVHV
+16 HV
-25 TNIYGFSPTS
+25 TNVYGFSIRST
-35 VVLISQH
+35 VLQSQH
-42 EVRNIARNLG
+42 EVVDILKDLCDSEIGLFRYY
-52 FNELAVYIYDSSNEP
+52 NEEEP
-67 MNELSSRYDGIIA
+67 KNELSSRLDGVIA
-80 RVSPGDVV
+80 RLNAGDVV
-88 FFQSPTWNGVDWDNG
+88 IFQSPTWNGVDWDNA
-103 LVDKLKAYGCRVVMF
+103 LVDKIKLYGGRVVFF
-118 IQDVQPLQFES
+118 IQDVPPIQFEN
-129 NYYLMSKF
+129 NYFLMPYF
-137 ISMYNKAEIVIV
+137 IDMYNKAEVVVV
-149 PSERMYC
+149 PSEKMYQ

-166 KYIVQHMWDFTVEQT
+166 KYVVQKMWDFNVHMDLHT
-181 LYSPSFKRKLYF
+181 PSFEKKLYF
-193 TGDISRFPFVE
+193 LGDVSRFPFFQ
-204 NWHYNTELHVFGNKM
+204 NWQFNTPLHVFGNHKSD
-219 ENYDYSKVHF
+219 YDYSKVHF

-250 WGNQED
+250 WGNQEN

-308 VDQVIQEC
+308 ADQVIQEC

-348 LMKLNRN
+348 LMKLNSN
-355 EENVLNI
+355 EDNELNI
-362 KVLGILDTL
+362 KILGILDTL
-371 NYVMAH
+371 NYILAH

-407 NELKNIISSE
+407 NELKDIISSE
-417 SYESLVVCL
+417 SNESLVVCL
-426 SDVFERLDRY
+426 SDVFEGLDRY
-436 NQSAVDFWKQHLNHN
+436 NQSAVDFWKQHLNNN
-451 YVYYKNLC
+451 YIYYKSLC

-493 DKRDILIVE
+493 DERDVLIVE

-531 YSKINE
+531 YSKIDE
-537 IESLIKKHA
+537 IESLIEMHA
-546 ENKLVLLI
+546 DNKLVLLI

-578 IDSEYEW
+578 INSEYEW
-585 FKMKATSKVK
+585 FKMKATTKVK

-610 TFIEDDAYNSQ
+610 TFIEDDTYNSQ

>member
-1 MERNTLLKNSFIFLK
+1 MRI
-16 GEWKMNVHV
+16 HV
-25 TNIYGFSPTS
+25 TNVYGFSIRTT
-35 VVLISQH
+35 VLQSQH
-42 EVRNIARNLG
+42 EVVDILKDLCDSEIGLFRYY
-52 FNELAVYIYDSSNEP
+52 NEEEP
-67 MNELSSRYDGIIA
+67 KNELSSRLDGVIA
-80 RVSPGDVV
+80 RLNAGDVV
-88 FFQSPTWNGVDWDNG
+88 IFQSPTWNGVDWDNA
-103 LVDKLKAYGCRVVMF
+103 LVDKIKLYGGRVVFF
-118 IQDVQPLQFES
+118 IQDVPPIQFEN
-129 NYYLMSKF
+129 NYFLMPYF
-137 ISMYNKAEIVIV
+137 IDMYNKAEVVVV
-149 PSERMYC
+149 PSEKMYQ

-166 KYIVQHMWDFTVEQT
+166 KYVVQKMWDFNVHMDLHT
-181 LYSPSFKRKLYF
+181 PSFEKKLYF
-193 TGDISRFPFVE
+193 LGDVSRFPFFQ
-204 NWHYNTELHVFGNKM
+204 NWQFNTPLHVFGNHKPD
-219 ENYDYSKVHF
+219 YDYSKVHF

-250 WGNQED
+250 WGNQEN

-291 DFVKEN
+291 DFVKGN
-297 NIGFVVSSLEE
+297 NVGFVVSSLEE
-308 VDQVIQEC
+308 ADQVIQEC

-348 LMKLNRN
+348 LMKLNSN
-355 EENVLNI
+355 EDNELNI

-371 NYVMAH
+371 NYIMAH

-407 NELKNIISSE
+407 NELKEIIRSE
-417 SYESLVVCL
+417 SNESLVICL

-436 NQSAVDFWKQHLNHN
+436 NQSAVDFWKQHLNNN
-451 YVYYKNLC
+451 YVHYKSLC

-531 YSKINE
+531 YSKIDE
-537 IESLIKKHA
+537 IELLIEKHA

-566 SIKKIQAIDMGH
+566 SIKKFQAIDMGH

-585 FKMKATSKVK
+585 FKMKATTKVK
-595 LDHKHTAEHNFDENI
+595 LDHKHTAKHNFDENI
-610 TFIEDDAYNSQ
+610 TFIEDDTYNSQ

>member
-1 MERNTLLKNSFIFLK
+1 MRI
-16 GEWKMNVHV
+16 HV
-25 TNIYGFSPTS
+25 TNVYGFSIRST
-35 VVLISQH
+35 VLQSQH
-42 EVRNIARNLG
+42 EVVDILKDLCDSEIGLFRYY
-52 FNELAVYIYDSSNEP
+52 NEEEP
-67 MNELSSRYDGIIA
+67 KNELSSRLDGVIA
-80 RVSPGDVV
+80 RLNAGDVV
-88 FFQSPTWNGVDWDNG
+88 IFQSPTWNGVDWDNA
-103 LVDKLKAYGCRVVMF
+103 LVDKIKLYGGRVVFF
-118 IQDVQPLQFES
+118 IQDVPPIQFEN
-129 NYYLMSKF
+129 NYFLMPYF
-137 ISMYNKAEIVIV
+137 IDMYNKAEVVVV
-149 PSERMYC
+149 PSEKMYQ

-166 KYIVQHMWDFTVEQT
+166 KYVVQKMWDFNVHMDLHT
-181 LYSPSFKRKLYF
+181 PSFEKKLYF
-193 TGDISRFPFVE
+193 LGDVSRFPFFQ
-204 NWHYNTELHVFGNKM
+204 NWQFITPLHVFGNHKSD
-219 ENYDYSKVHF
+219 YDYSKVHF

-250 WGNQED
+250 WGNQEN

-297 NIGFVVSSLEE
+297 NVGFVVSSLEE
-308 VDQVIQEC
+308 ADQVIQEC

-348 LMKLNRN
+348 LMKLNSN
-355 EENVLNI
+355 EDNELNI

-371 NYVMAH
+371 NYIMAH

-407 NELKNIISSE
+407 NELKEIIRSE
-417 SYESLVVCL
+417 SNESLVICL

-436 NQSAVDFWKQHLNHN
+436 NQSAVDFWKQHLNNN
-451 YVYYKNLC
+451 YVHYKSLC

-493 DKRDILIVE
+493 DERDILIVE

-531 YSKINE
+531 YSKIDE
-537 IESLIKKHA
+537 IELLIEKHA

-566 SIKKIQAIDMGH
+566 SIKKFQAIDMGH

-585 FKMKATSKVK
+585 FKMKATTKVK
-595 LDHKHTAEHNFDENI
+595 LDHKHTAKHNFDENI
-610 TFIEDDAYNSQ
+610 TFIEDDTYNSQ

>member
-1 MERNTLLKNSFIFLK
+1 MRI
-16 GEWKMNVHV
+16 HV
-25 TNIYGFSPTS
+25 TNVYGFSIRST
-35 VVLISQH
+35 VLQSQH
-42 EVRNIARNLG
+42 EVVDILKDLCDSEIGLFRYY
-52 FNELAVYIYDSSNEP
+52 NEEEP
-67 MNELSSRYDGIIA
+67 RNELSSRLDGIIA
-80 RVSPGDVV
+80 RLNAGDIVI
-88 FFQSPTWNGVDWDNG
+88 FQSPTWNGVDWDNA
-103 LVDKLKAYGCRVVMF
+103 LVDKIKLYGGRVVFF
-118 IQDVQPLQFES
+118 IQDVPPIQFEN
-129 NYYLMSKF
+129 NYFLMPYF
-137 ISMYNKAEIVIV
+137 IDMYNKAEVVVV
-149 PSERMYC
+149 PSEKMYQ

-166 KYIVQHMWDFTVEQT
+166 KYVVQKMWDFNVHMDLHT
-181 LYSPSFKRKLYF
+181 PSFEKKLYF
-193 TGDISRFPFVE
+193 LGDVSRSPFFQ
-204 NWHYNTELHVFGNKM
+204 NWQYDTPLHVFGNHKPD
-219 ENYDYSKVHF
+219 YDYSKVHF

-250 WGNQED
+250 WGNQEN

-297 NIGFVVSSLEE
+297 NMGFVVSSLEE
-308 VDQVIQEC
+308 ADKAIQEC

-324 VSSVKNV
+324 VSNVKNV

-348 LMKLNRN
+348 LMKLNSN
-355 EENVLNI
+355 EDNELNI

-371 NYVMAH
+371 NYIMAH

-407 NELKNIISSE
+407 NELKEIISSE
-417 SYESLVVCL
+417 SNESLVICL

-436 NQSAVDFWKQHLNHN
+436 NQEAVDFWKQHLNNN
-451 YVYYKNLC
+451 YVHYKSLC

-531 YSKINE
+531 YSKIDE
-537 IESLIKKHA
+537 IESLIERHA

-554 LGPTAK
+554 LGSTAK

-566 SIKKIQAIDMGH
+566 SIKKFQAIDMGH

-585 FKMKATSKVK
+585 FKMKATTKVK

-610 TFIEDDAYNSQ
+610 TFIEDDTYNSQ

>member
-1 MERNTLLKNSFIFLK
+1 MRI
-16 GEWKMNVHV
+16 HV
-25 TNIYGFSPTS
+25 TNVYGFSIRST
-35 VVLISQH
+35 VLQSQH
-42 EVRNIARNLG
+42 EVVDILKDLCDSEIGLFRYY
-52 FNELAVYIYDSSNEP
+52 NEEEP
-67 MNELSSRYDGIIA
+67 RNELSSRLDGIIA
-80 RVSPGDVV
+80 RLNAGDIVI
-88 FFQSPTWNGVDWDNG
+88 FQSPTWNGVDWDNA
-103 LVDKLKAYGCRVVMF
+103 LVDKIKLYGGRVVFF
-118 IQDVQPLQFES
+118 IQDVPPIQFEN
-129 NYYLMSKF
+129 NYFLMPYF
-137 ISMYNKAEIVIV
+137 IDMYNKAEVVVV
-149 PSERMYC
+149 PSEKMYQ

-166 KYIVQHMWDFTVEQT
+166 KYVVQKMWDFNVHMDLHT
-181 LYSPSFKRKLYF
+181 PSFEKKLYF
-193 TGDISRFPFVE
+193 LGDVSRFPFFQ
-204 NWHYNTELHVFGNKM
+204 NWQYDTPLHVFGNHKPD
-219 ENYDYSKVHF
+219 YDYSKVHF

-250 WGNQED
+250 WGNQEN

-308 VDQVIQEC
+308 ADKVIQEC

-324 VSSVKNV
+324 LSSVKNV

-348 LMKLNRN
+348 LMKLNSN
-355 EENVLNI
+355 EENGLDV

-377 NSSVARFGDGEMD
+377 SSSVARFGDGEMD

-417 SYESLVVCL
+417 SNESLVVCL
-426 SDVFERLDRY
+426 SDVFEGLDRY
-436 NQSAVDFWKQHLNHN
+436 NQSAVDFWKQHLNNN
-451 YVYYKNLC
+451 YIYYKSLC

-531 YSKINE
+531 YSKIDE
-537 IESLIKKHA
+537 IESLIERHA

-560 VLAKRL
+560 ILAKRL
-566 SIKKIQAIDMGH
+566 SIKKFQAIDMGH

-585 FKMKATSKVK
+585 FKMKATTKVK
-595 LDHKHTAEHNFDENI
+595 LDHKHTAEYNFDENI
-610 TFIEDDAYNSQ
+610 TYIEDDTYNSQ

>member
-1 MERNTLLKNSFIFLK
+1 MRI
-16 GEWKMNVHV
+16 HV
-25 TNIYGFSPTS
+25 TNVYGFSLRST
-35 VVLISQH
+35 VLQSQH
-42 EVRNIARNLG
+42 EVVDILKDLCDSEIGLFRYY
-52 FNELAVYIYDSSNEP
+52 NEEEP
-67 MNELSSRYDGIIA
+67 KNELSSRFDGIIA
-80 RVSPGDVV
+80 RVNPGDVV
-88 FFQSPTWNGVDWDNG
+88 IFQSPTWNGVDWDNA
-103 LVDKLKAYGCRVVMF
+103 LVDKIKLYGGRVVFF
-118 IQDVQPLQFES
+118 IQDVPPIQFEN
-129 NYYLMSKF
+129 NYFLMPYF
-137 ISMYNKAEIVIV
+137 IDMYNKAEVVIV
-149 PSERMYC
+149 PSEKMYQ

-166 KYIVQHMWDFTVEQT
+166 KYVVQKMWDFNVHMDMHT
-181 LYSPSFKRKLYF
+181 PSFERKLYF
-193 TGDISRFPFVE
+193 LGDVSRFPFFQ
-204 NWHYNTELHVFGNKM
+204 NWQYDTPLHVFGNHKPD
-219 ENYDYSKVHF
+219 YDYSKVYF

-239 LELSKGGFGLV
+239 LELSKGGFGLA

-256 PKDEPDYYK
+256 PKDEKVYYK

-308 VDQVIQEC
+308 ANQVIQEC

-348 LMKLNRN
+348 LMKLNSN
-355 EENVLNI
+355 EENGLDV

-377 NSSVARFGDGEMD
+377 SSSVARFGDGEMD

-417 SYESLVVCL
+417 SNESLVVCL
-426 SDVFERLDRY
+426 SDVFEGLDRY
-436 NQSAVDFWKQHLNHN
+436 NQSAVDFWKQHLNKN
-451 YVYYKNLC
+451 YIYYKSLC

-531 YSKINE
+531 YSKIDE
-537 IESLIKKHA
+537 IESLIERHA

-566 SIKKIQAIDMGH
+566 SIKKFQAIDMGH

-585 FKMKATSKVK
+585 FKMKATTKVK
-595 LDHKHTAEHNFDENI
+595 LDHKHTAEYNFDENI
-610 TFIEDDAYNSQ
+610 TFIEDDTYNSQ

>member
-1 MERNTLLKNSFIFLK
+1 MRI
-16 GEWKMNVHV
+16 HV
-25 TNIYGFSPTS
+25 TNVYGFSIRST
-35 VVLISQH
+35 VLQSQH
-42 EVRNIARNLG
+42 EVVDILKDLCDSEIGLFRYY
-52 FNELAVYIYDSSNEP
+52 NEEEP
-67 MNELSSRYDGIIA
+67 KNELSSRLDGVIA
-80 RVSPGDVV
+80 RLNAGDVV
-88 FFQSPTWNGVDWDNG
+88 IFQSPTWNGVDWDNA
-103 LVDKLKAYGCRVVMF
+103 LVDKIKLYGGRVVFF
-118 IQDVQPLQFES
+118 IQDVPPIQFEN
-129 NYYLMSKF
+129 NYFLMPYF
-137 ISMYNKAEIVIV
+137 IDMYNKAEVVVV
-149 PSERMYC
+149 PSEKMYQ

-166 KYIVQHMWDFTVEQT
+166 KYVVQKMWDFNVHMDLHT
-181 LYSPSFKRKLYF
+181 PSFEKKLYF
-193 TGDISRFPFVE
+193 LGDVSRFPFFQ
-204 NWHYNTELHVFGNKM
+204 NWQFNTPLHAFGNH
-219 ENYDYSKVHF
+219 NSDYDYSKVHF

-250 WGNQED
+250 WGNQEN

-297 NIGFVVSSLEE
+297 NVGYVVSSLEE
-308 VDQVIQEC
+308 ADQVIQEC

-348 LMKLNRN
+348 LMKLNSN
-355 EENVLNI
+355 EDNELNI
-362 KVLGILDTL
+362 KILGILDTL
-371 NYVMAH
+371 NYILAH

-407 NELKNIISSE
+407 NELKDIISSE
-417 SYESLVVCL
+417 SNESLVVCL
-426 SDVFERLDRY
+426 SDVFEGLDRY
-436 NQSAVDFWKQHLNHN
+436 NQSAVDFWKQHLNNN
-451 YVYYKNLC
+451 YIYYKSLC

-531 YSKINE
+531 YSKIDE
-537 IESLIKKHA
+537 IELLIEKHA

-585 FKMKATSKVK
+585 FKMKATTKVK

-610 TFIEDDAYNSQ
+610 TFIEDDTYNSQ

>member
-1 MERNTLLKNSFIFLK
+1 MRI
-16 GEWKMNVHV
+16 HV
-25 TNIYGFSPTS
+25 TNVYGFSIRST
-35 VVLISQH
+35 VLQSQH
-42 EVRNIARNLG
+42 EVVDILKDLCDSEIGLFRYY
-52 FNELAVYIYDSSNEP
+52 NEEEP
-67 MNELSSRYDGIIA
+67 KNELSSRLDGVIA
-80 RVSPGDVV
+80 RLNAGDVV
-88 FFQSPTWNGVDWDNG
+88 IFQSPTWNGVDWDNA
-103 LVDKLKAYGCRVVMF
+103 LVDKIKLYGGRVVFF
-118 IQDVQPLQFES
+118 IQDVPPIQFEN
-129 NYYLMSKF
+129 NYFLMPYF
-137 ISMYNKAEIVIV
+137 IDMYNKAEVVVV
-149 PSERMYC
+149 PSEKMYQ

-166 KYIVQHMWDFTVEQT
+166 KYVVQKMWDFNVHMDLHT
-181 LYSPSFKRKLYF
+181 PSFEKKLYF
-193 TGDISRFPFVE
+193 LGDVSRFPFFQ
-204 NWHYNTELHVFGNKM
+204 NWQFNTPLHVFGNHKPD
-219 ENYDYSKVHF
+219 YDYSKVHF

-250 WGNQED
+250 WGNQEN

-297 NIGFVVSSLEE
+297 NVGYVVSSLEE
-308 VDQVIQEC
+308 ADQVIQEC

-348 LMKLNRN
+348 LMKLNSN
-355 EENVLNI
+355 EDNELNI
-362 KVLGILDTL
+362 KILGILDTL
-371 NYVMAH
+371 NYILAH

-407 NELKNIISSE
+407 NELKDIISSE
-417 SYESLVVCL
+417 SNESLVVCL
-426 SDVFERLDRY
+426 SDVFEGLDRY
-436 NQSAVDFWKQHLNHN
+436 NQSAVDFWKQHLNNN
-451 YVYYKNLC
+451 YIYYKSLC

-493 DKRDILIVE
+493 NKRDILIVE

-531 YSKINE
+531 YSKIDE
-537 IESLIKKHA
+537 IESLIERHA

-585 FKMKATSKVK
+585 FKMKATTKVK

-610 TFIEDDAYNSQ
+610 TFIEDDTYNSQ

>member
-1 MERNTLLKNSFIFLK
+1 MRI
-16 GEWKMNVHV
+16 HV
-25 TNIYGFSPTS
+25 TNVYGFSIRST
-35 VVLISQH
+35 VLQSQH
-42 EVRNIARNLG
+42 EVVDILKDLCDSEIGLFRYY
-52 FNELAVYIYDSSNEP
+52 NEEEP
-67 MNELSSRYDGIIA
+67 KNELSSRLDGVIA
-80 RVSPGDVV
+80 RLNAGDVV
-88 FFQSPTWNGVDWDNG
+88 IFQSPTWNGVDWDNA
-103 LVDKLKAYGCRVVMF
+103 LVDKIKLYGGRVVFF
-118 IQDVQPLQFES
+118 IQDVPPIQFEN
-129 NYYLMSKF
+129 NYFLMPYF
-137 ISMYNKAEIVIV
+137 IDMYNKAEVVVV
-149 PSERMYC
+149 PSEKMYQ

-166 KYIVQHMWDFTVEQT
+166 KYVVQKMWDFNVHMDLHT
-181 LYSPSFKRKLYF
+181 PSFEKKLYF
-193 TGDISRFPFVE
+193 LGDVSRFPFFQ
-204 NWHYNTELHVFGNKM
+204 NWQFNTPLHVFGNHKSD
-219 ENYDYSKVHF
+219 YDYSKVHF

-250 WGNQED
+250 WGNQEN

-308 VDQVIQEC
+308 ADQVIQEC

-324 VSSVKNV
+324 RSSVKNV

-348 LMKLNRN
+348 LMKLSSN
-355 EENVLNI
+355 EDNELNI

-371 NYVMAH
+371 NYILAH

-390 IITGHSI
+390 IISGHSI

-407 NELKNIISSE
+407 NELKNIISLDSN
-417 SYESLVVCL
+417 ESLVVCL
-426 SDVFERLDRY
+426 SDVFEGLDRY
-436 NQSAVDFWKQHLNHN
+436 NQSAVDFWKQHLNNN
-451 YVYYKNLC
+451 YIYYKSLC

-474 DLVDK
+474 NLVDK

-537 IESLIKKHA
+537 IQLLIERHA

-585 FKMKATSKVK
+585 FKMKATTKVK

>member
-1 MERNTLLKNSFIFLK
+1 MRI
-16 GEWKMNVHV
+16 HV
-25 TNIYGFSPTS
+25 TNVYGFSIRST
-35 VVLISQH
+35 VLQSQH
-42 EVRNIARNLG
+42 EVVDILKDLCDSEIGLFRYY
-52 FNELAVYIYDSSNEP
+52 NEEEP
-67 MNELSSRYDGIIA
+67 KNELSSRLDGVIA
-80 RVSPGDVV
+80 RLNAGDVV
-88 FFQSPTWNGVDWDNG
+88 IFQSPTWNGVDWDNA
-103 LVDKLKAYGCRVVMF
+103 LVDKIKLYGGRVVFF
-118 IQDVQPLQFES
+118 IQDVPPIQFEN
-129 NYYLMSKF
+129 NYFLMPYF
-137 ISMYNKAEIVIV
+137 IDMYNKAEVVVV
-149 PSERMYC
+149 PSEKMYQ

-166 KYIVQHMWDFTVEQT
+166 KYVVQKMWDFNVHMDLHT
-181 LYSPSFKRKLYF
+181 PSFEKKLYF
-193 TGDISRFPFVE
+193 LGDVSRFPFFQ
-204 NWHYNTELHVFGNKM
+204 NWQFNTPLHVFGNHKPD
-219 ENYDYSKVHF
+219 YDYSKVHF

-250 WGNQED
+250 WGNQEN

-291 DFVKEN
+291 DFVKGN
-297 NIGFVVSSLEE
+297 NVGFVVSSLEE
-308 VDQVIQEC
+308 ADQVIQEC

-348 LMKLNRN
+348 LMKLNSN
-355 EENVLNI
+355 EDNELNI

-371 NYVMAH
+371 NYIMAH

-407 NELKNIISSE
+407 NELKEIIRSE
-417 SYESLVVCL
+417 SNESLVICL

-436 NQSAVDFWKQHLNHN
+436 NQSAVDFWKQHLNNN
-451 YVYYKNLC
+451 YVHYKSLC

-493 DKRDILIVE
+493 DERDILIVE
-502 GVNSRSGVGNDLFD
+502 GVNSRSSVGNDLFD

-531 YSKINE
+531 YSKIDE
-537 IESLIKKHA
+537 IELLIEKHA

-566 SIKKIQAIDMGH
+566 SIKKFQAIDMGH

-585 FKMKATSKVK
+585 FKMKATTKVK
-595 LDHKHTAEHNFDENI
+595 LDHKHTAKHNFDENI
-610 TFIEDDAYNSQ
+610 TFIEDDTYNIQ

-626 G
+626 V

>member
-1 MERNTLLKNSFIFLK
+1 MFMRI
-16 GEWKMNVHV
+16 HV
-25 TNIYGFSPTS
+25 TNVYGFSIRST
-35 VVLISQH
+35 VLQSQH
-42 EVRNIARNLG
+42 EVVDILKDLCDSEIGLFRYY
-52 FNELAVYIYDSSNEP
+52 NEEEP
-67 MNELSSRYDGIIA
+67 KNELSSRLDGVIA
-80 RVSPGDVV
+80 RLNAGDVV
-88 FFQSPTWNGVDWDNG
+88 IFQSPTWNGVDWDNA
-103 LVDKLKAYGCRVVMF
+103 LVDKIKLYGGRVVFF
-118 IQDVQPLQFES
+118 IQDVPPIQFEN
-129 NYYLMSKF
+129 NYFLMPYF
-137 ISMYNKAEIVIV
+137 IDMYNKAEVVVV
-149 PSERMYC
+149 PSEKMYQ

-166 KYIVQHMWDFTVEQT
+166 KYVVQKMWDFNVHMDLHT
-181 LYSPSFKRKLYF
+181 PSFEKKLYF
-193 TGDISRFPFVE
+193 LGDVSRFPFFQ
-204 NWHYNTELHVFGNKM
+204 NWQFNTPLHVFGNHKSD
-219 ENYDYSKVHF
+219 YDYSKVHF

-250 WGNQED
+250 WGNQEN

-297 NIGFVVSSLEE
+297 NVGFVVSSLEE
-308 VDQVIQEC
+308 ADQVIQEC

-348 LMKLNRN
+348 LMKLSSN
-355 EENVLNI
+355 EDNELNI

-371 NYVMAH
+371 NYILAH
-377 NSSVARFGDGEMD
+377 NSSVARFADGEMD

-407 NELKNIISSE
+407 NELKNIISLDSN
-417 SYESLVVCL
+417 ESLVVCL
-426 SDVFERLDRY
+426 SDVFEGLDRY
-436 NQSAVDFWKQHLNHN
+436 NQSAVDFWKQHLNNN
-451 YVYYKNLC
+451 YIYYKSLC

-531 YSKINE
+531 YSKIDE
-537 IESLIKKHA
+537 IELLIEKHA

-578 IDSEYEW
+578 INSEYEW
-585 FKMKATSKVK
+585 FKMKATTKVK

-610 TFIEDDAYNSQ
+610 TFIEDDTYNSQ

>member
-1 MERNTLLKNSFIFLK
+1 MRI
-16 GEWKMNVHV
+16 HV
-25 TNIYGFSPTS
+25 TNVYGFSIRST
-35 VVLISQH
+35 VLQSQH
-42 EVRNIARNLG
+42 EVVDILKDLCDSEIGLFRYY
-52 FNELAVYIYDSSNEP
+52 NEEEP
-67 MNELSSRYDGIIA
+67 KNELSSRLDGVIA
-80 RVSPGDVV
+80 RLNAGDVV
-88 FFQSPTWNGVDWDNG
+88 IFQSPTWNGVDWDNA
-103 LVDKLKAYGCRVVMF
+103 LVDKIKLYGGRVVFF
-118 IQDVQPLQFES
+118 IQDVPPIQFEN
-129 NYYLMSKF
+129 NYFLMPYF
-137 ISMYNKAEIVIV
+137 IDMYNKAEVVVV
-149 PSERMYC
+149 PSEKMYQ

-166 KYIVQHMWDFTVEQT
+166 KYVVQKMWDFNVHMDLHT
-181 LYSPSFKRKLYF
+181 PSFEKKLYF
-193 TGDISRFPFVE
+193 LGDVSRFPFFQ
-204 NWHYNTELHVFGNKM
+204 NWQFNTPLHVFGNHKSD
-219 ENYDYSKVHF
+219 YDYSKVHF

-250 WGNQED
+250 WGNQEN

-297 NIGFVVSSLEE
+297 NVGFVVSSLEE
-308 VDQVIQEC
+308 ADQVIQEC

-348 LMKLNRN
+348 LMKLNSN
-355 EENVLNI
+355 EEKVLDV

-371 NYVMAH
+371 NYIMAH

-390 IITGHSI
+390 IITGYSI

-407 NELKNIISSE
+407 NELKNIISSD
-417 SYESLVVCL
+417 SNESLVVCL

-436 NQSAVDFWKQHLNHN
+436 NQSAVDFWKQHLNNN
-451 YVYYKNLC
+451 YVYYKSLC

-537 IESLIKKHA
+537 IELLIEKHA

-585 FKMKATSKVK
+585 FKMKATTKVK
-595 LDHKHTAEHNFDENI
+595 LNHKHTAEHNFDVNI
-610 TFIEDDAYNSQ
+610 TFIEDDTYNSQ

>member
-1 MERNTLLKNSFIFLK
+1 MRI
-16 GEWKMNVHV
+16 HV
-25 TNIYGFSPTS
+25 TNVYGFSIRST
-35 VVLISQH
+35 VLQSQH
-42 EVRNIARNLG
+42 EVVDILKDLCDSEIGLFRYY
-52 FNELAVYIYDSSNEP
+52 NEEEP
-67 MNELSSRYDGIIA
+67 KNELSSRLDGVIA
-80 RVSPGDVV
+80 RLNAGDVV
-88 FFQSPTWNGVDWDNG
+88 IFQSPTWNGVDWDNA
-103 LVDKLKAYGCRVVMF
+103 LVDKIKLYGGRVVFF
-118 IQDVQPLQFES
+118 IQDVPPIQFEN
-129 NYYLMSKF
+129 NYFLMPYF
-137 ISMYNKAEIVIV
+137 IDMYNKAEVVVV
-149 PSERMYC
+149 PSEKMYQ

-166 KYIVQHMWDFTVEQT
+166 KYVVQKMWDFNVHMDLHT
-181 LYSPSFKRKLYF
+181 PSFEKKLYF
-193 TGDISRFPFVE
+193 LGDVSRFPFFQ
-204 NWHYNTELHVFGNKM
+204 NWQFNTPLHVFGNHKPD
-219 ENYDYSKVHF
+219 YDYSKVHF

-250 WGNQED
+250 WGNQEN

-291 DFVKEN
+291 DFVKGN
-297 NIGFVVSSLEE
+297 NVGFVVSSLEE
-308 VDQVIQEC
+308 ADQVIQEC

-348 LMKLNRN
+348 LMKLNSN
-355 EENVLNI
+355 EDNELNI

-371 NYVMAH
+371 NYIMAH

-407 NELKNIISSE
+407 NELKEIIRSE
-417 SYESLVVCL
+417 SNESLVICL

-436 NQSAVDFWKQHLNHN
+436 NQSAVDFWKQHLNNN
-451 YVYYKNLC
+451 YVHYKSLC

-493 DKRDILIVE
+493 DERDILIVE
-502 GVNSRSGVGNDLFD
+502 GVNSRSSVGNDLFD

-531 YSKINE
+531 YSKIDE
-537 IESLIKKHA
+537 IELLIEKHA

-566 SIKKIQAIDMGH
+566 SIKKFQAIDMGH

-585 FKMKATSKVK
+585 FKMKATTKVK
-595 LDHKHTAEHNFDENI
+595 LDHKHTAKHNFDENI
-610 TFIEDDAYNSQ
+610 TFIEDDTYNSQ

>member
-1 MERNTLLKNSFIFLK
+1 MRI
-16 GEWKMNVHV
+16 HV
-25 TNIYGFSPTS
+25 TNVYGFSIRST
-35 VVLISQH
+35 VLQSQH
-42 EVRNIARNLG
+42 EVVDILKDLCDSEIGLFRYY
-52 FNELAVYIYDSSNEP
+52 NEEEP
-67 MNELSSRYDGIIA
+67 RNELSSRLDGIIA
-80 RVSPGDVV
+80 RLNAGDIVI
-88 FFQSPTWNGVDWDNG
+88 FQSPTWNGVDWDNA
-103 LVDKLKAYGCRVVMF
+103 LVDKIKLYGGRVVFF
-118 IQDVQPLQFES
+118 IQDVPPIQFEN
-129 NYYLMSKF
+129 NYFLMPYF
-137 ISMYNKAEIVIV
+137 IDMYNKAEVVVV
-149 PSERMYC
+149 PSEKMYQ

-166 KYIVQHMWDFTVEQT
+166 KYVVQKMWDFNVHMDLHT
-181 LYSPSFKRKLYF
+181 PSFEKKLYF
-193 TGDISRFPFVE
+193 LGDVSRFPFFQ
-204 NWHYNTELHVFGNKM
+204 NWQYDTPLHVFGNHKPD
-219 ENYDYSKVHF
+219 YDYSKVHF

-250 WGNQED
+250 WGNQEN

-280 PVIVPDYLSNA
+280 PVIVPDYLSNE

-308 VDQVIQEC
+308 ADKAIQEC

-324 VSSVKNV
+324 VSNVKNV

-348 LMKLNRN
+348 LMKLNSN
-355 EENVLNI
+355 EDNELNI

-371 NYVMAH
+371 NYIMAH

-397 PYQDYDENLA
+397 PYQDYDESLA
-407 NELKNIISSE
+407 NELKEIISSE
-417 SYESLVVCL
+417 SNESLVICL

-436 NQSAVDFWKQHLNHN
+436 NQEAVDFWKQHLKDNHL
-451 YVYYKNLC
+451 YYKNLC

-537 IESLIKKHA
+537 IESLIEKHA

-585 FKMKATSKVK
+585 FKMKATTKVK

-610 TFIEDDAYNSQ
+610 TFIEDDTYNSQ

>member
-1 MERNTLLKNSFIFLK
+1 MRI
-16 GEWKMNVHV
+16 HV
-25 TNIYGFSPTS
+25 TNVYGFSIRST
-35 VVLISQH
+35 VLQSQH
-42 EVRNIARNLG
+42 EVVDILKDLCDSEIGLFRYY
-52 FNELAVYIYDSSNEP
+52 NEEEP
-67 MNELSSRYDGIIA
+67 KNELSSRLDGVIA
-80 RVSPGDVV
+80 RLNAGDVV
-88 FFQSPTWNGVDWDNG
+88 IFQSPTWNGVDWDNA
-103 LVDKLKAYGCRVVMF
+103 LVDKIKLYGGRVVFF
-118 IQDVQPLQFES
+118 IQDVPPIQFEN
-129 NYYLMSKF
+129 NYFLMPYF
-137 ISMYNKAEIVIV
+137 IDMYNKAEVVVV
-149 PSERMYC
+149 PSEKMYQ

-166 KYIVQHMWDFTVEQT
+166 KYVVQKMWDFNVHMDLHT
-181 LYSPSFKRKLYF
+181 PSFEKKLYF
-193 TGDISRFPFVE
+193 LGDVSRFPFFQ
-204 NWHYNTELHVFGNKM
+204 NWQFNTPLHVFGNHKPD
-219 ENYDYSKVHF
+219 YDYSKVHF

-250 WGNQED
+250 WGNQEN

-297 NIGFVVSSLEE
+297 NVGFVVSSLEE
-308 VDQVIQEC
+308 ADQVIQEC

-348 LMKLNRN
+348 LMKLNSN
-355 EENVLNI
+355 EDNELNI

-371 NYVMAH
+371 NYIMAH

-407 NELKNIISSE
+407 NELKNIISLDSN
-417 SYESLVVCL
+417 ESLVVCL
-426 SDVFERLDRY
+426 SDVFEGLDRY
-436 NQSAVDFWKQHLNHN
+436 NQSAVDFWKQHLNNN
-451 YVYYKNLC
+451 YVHYKSLC

-531 YSKINE
+531 YSKIDE
-537 IESLIKKHA
+537 IELLIEKHA

-585 FKMKATSKVK
+585 FKMKATTKVK
-595 LDHKHTAEHNFDENI
+595 LDHKHTAKHNFDENI
-610 TFIEDDAYNSQ
+610 TFIEDDTYNSQ

>member
-1 MERNTLLKNSFIFLK
+1 MRI
-16 GEWKMNVHV
+16 HV
-25 TNIYGFSPTS
+25 TNVYGFSIRST
-35 VVLISQH
+35 VLQSQH
-42 EVRNIARNLG
+42 EVVDILKDLCDSEIGLFRYY
-52 FNELAVYIYDSSNEP
+52 NEEEP
-67 MNELSSRYDGIIA
+67 KNELSSRLDGVIA
-80 RVSPGDVV
+80 RLNAGDVV
-88 FFQSPTWNGVDWDNG
+88 IFQSPTWNGVDWDNA
-103 LVDKLKAYGCRVVMF
+103 LVDKIKLYGGRVVFF
-118 IQDVQPLQFES
+118 IQDVPPIQFEN
-129 NYYLMSKF
+129 NYFLMPYF
-137 ISMYNKAEIVIV
+137 IDMYNKAEVVVV
-149 PSERMYC
+149 PSEKMYQ

-166 KYIVQHMWDFTVEQT
+166 KYVVQKMWDFNVHMDLHT
-181 LYSPSFKRKLYF
+181 PSFEKKLYF
-193 TGDISRFPFVE
+193 LGDVSRFPFFQ
-204 NWHYNTELHVFGNKM
+204 NWQFNTPLHVFGNHKPD
-219 ENYDYSKVHF
+219 YDYSKVHF

-250 WGNQED
+250 WGNQEN

-291 DFVKEN
+291 DFVKGN
-297 NIGFVVSSLEE
+297 NVGFVVSSLEE
-308 VDQVIQEC
+308 ADQVIQEC

-348 LMKLNRN
+348 LMKLNSN
-355 EENVLNI
+355 EDNELNI

-371 NYVMAH
+371 NYIMAH

-417 SYESLVVCL
+417 SNESLVVCL

-436 NQSAVDFWKQHLNHN
+436 NQSAVDFWKQHLNNN
-451 YVYYKNLC
+451 YVHYKSLC

-474 DLVDK
+474 DLVYK

-493 DKRDILIVE
+493 DERDILIVE

-531 YSKINE
+531 YSKIDE
-537 IESLIKKHA
+537 IESLIEKHA
-546 ENKLVLLI
+546 ENKLILLI

-560 VLAKRL
+560 ALVYRL
-566 SIKKIQAIDMGH
+566 SNKGYQAIDMGH

-585 FKMKATSKVK
+585 FKMGATYKVK
-595 LDHKHTAEHNFDENI
+595 LDNKHTAEHNFDENI
-610 TFIEDDAYNSQ
+610 IFNEDDDYNRQ
-621 IVERI
+621 VIVRI
-626 G
+626 E

>member
-1 MERNTLLKNSFIFLK
+1 MRI
-16 GEWKMNVHV
+16 HV
-25 TNIYGFSPTS
+25 TNVYGFSIRST
-35 VVLISQH
+35 VLQSQH
-42 EVRNIARNLG
+42 EVVDILKDLCDSEIGLFRYY
-52 FNELAVYIYDSSNEP
+52 NEEEP
-67 MNELSSRYDGIIA
+67 KNELSSRLDGVIA
-80 RVSPGDVV
+80 RLNAGDVV
-88 FFQSPTWNGVDWDNG
+88 IFQSPTWNGVDWDNA
-103 LVDKLKAYGCRVVMF
+103 LVDKIKLYGGRVVFF
-118 IQDVQPLQFES
+118 IQDVPPIQFEN
-129 NYYLMSKF
+129 NYFLMPYF
-137 ISMYNKAEIVIV
+137 IDMYNKAEVVVV
-149 PSERMYC
+149 PSEKMYQ

-166 KYIVQHMWDFTVEQT
+166 KYVVQKMWDFNVHMDLHT
-181 LYSPSFKRKLYF
+181 PSFEKKLYF
-193 TGDISRFPFVE
+193 LGDVSRFPFFQ
-204 NWHYNTELHVFGNKM
+204 NWQFNTPLHVFGNHKPD
-219 ENYDYSKVHF
+219 YDYSKVHF

-250 WGNQED
+250 WGNQEN

-308 VDQVIQEC
+308 ADQVIQEC
-316 SEEKYSEM
+316 SEEKYSEI
-324 VSSVKNV
+324 VSNVKKV

-348 LMKLNRN
+348 LMKLNSN
-355 EENVLNI
+355 EDNELNI

-371 NYVMAH
+371 NYIMAH

-407 NELKNIISSE
+407 NELKEIISSE
-417 SYESLVVCL
+417 SNESLVVCL

-436 NQSAVDFWKQHLNHN
+436 NQSAVDFWKQHLNNN
-451 YVYYKNLC
+451 YIYYKSLC

-537 IESLIKKHA
+537 IQLLIERYA

-585 FKMKATSKVK
+585 FKMKATTKVK

>member
-1 MERNTLLKNSFIFLK
+1 MRI
-16 GEWKMNVHV
+16 HV
-25 TNIYGFSPTS
+25 TNVYGFSIRST
-35 VVLISQH
+35 VLQSQH
-42 EVRNIARNLG
+42 EVVDILKDLCDSEIGLFRYY
-52 FNELAVYIYDSSNEP
+52 NEEEP
-67 MNELSSRYDGIIA
+67 RNELSSRLDGIIA
-80 RVSPGDVV
+80 RLNAGDIVI
-88 FFQSPTWNGVDWDNG
+88 FQSPTWNGVDWDNA
-103 LVDKLKAYGCRVVMF
+103 LVDKIKLYGGRVVFF
-118 IQDVQPLQFES
+118 IQDVPPIQFEN
-129 NYYLMSKF
+129 NYFLMPYF
-137 ISMYNKAEIVIV
+137 IDMYNKAEVVVV
-149 PSERMYC
+149 PSEKMYQ

-166 KYIVQHMWDFTVEQT
+166 KYVVQKMWDFNVHMDLHT
-181 LYSPSFKRKLYF
+181 PSFEKKLYF
-193 TGDISRFPFVE
+193 LGDVSRFPFFQ
-204 NWHYNTELHVFGNKM
+204 NWQYDTPLHVFGNHKPD
-219 ENYDYSKVHF
+219 YDYSKVHF

-250 WGNQED
+250 WGNQEN

-280 PVIVPDYLSNA
+280 PVIVPDYLSNE

-308 VDQVIQEC
+308 ADKAIQEC

-324 VSSVKNV
+324 VSNVKNV

-348 LMKLNRN
+348 LMKLNSN
-355 EENVLNI
+355 EDNELNI

-371 NYVMAH
+371 NYIMAH

-397 PYQDYDENLA
+397 PYQDYDESLA
-407 NELKNIISSE
+407 NELKEIISSE
-417 SYESLVVCL
+417 SNESLVICL

-436 NQSAVDFWKQHLNHN
+436 NQEAVDFWKQHLKDNHL
-451 YVYYKNLC
+451 YYKNLC

-531 YSKINE
+531 YSKIDE
-537 IESLIKKHA
+537 IESLIERHA

-566 SIKKIQAIDMGH
+566 SIKKFQAIDMGH

-585 FKMKATSKVK
+585 FKMKATTKVK
-595 LDHKHTAEHNFDENI
+595 LNHKHTAEHNFDENI
-610 TFIEDDAYNSQ
+610 TFIEDDTYNSQ